1 MALMEKQSS
10 PVLAEEQAQFMTK
23 VYLWMA
29 FGLATTAYTSYMV
42 ANSETLLNLILG
54 NKMTFY
60 GLMFAELGLVVA
72 ISALIRKISAAMAT
86 GLFFIYSLL
95 NGLTFSVI
103 FMAYTHQSIV
113 STFGV
118 TAGMFAGL
126 SAYGFITRRD
136 LSAMG
141 AFMISAL
148 FGLILGMVV
157 NMFLHN
163 GLLQL
168 VLSLSGVVIFSGLIA
183 YDTQK
188 IKSFN
193 TPGGLG
199 TEDGQKNAVYGA
211 LILYLDF
218 INLFLQLLQFTG
230 RRR

>member
-1 MALMEKQSS
+1 MALIEKPNSMALGQ
-10 PVLAEEQAQFMTK
+10 EQAQFMTK
-23 VYLWMA
+23 VYLWMT

-42 ANSETLLNLILG
+42 SNSDALMGLILS
-54 NKMTFY
+54 NKIAFY
-60 GLMFAELGLVVA
+60 GLMFVELGLVVA
-72 ISALIRKISAAMAT
+72 ISAFIRKISAAMAT
-86 GLFFIYSLL
+86 GLFFLYSLL
-95 NGLTFSVI
+95 NGVTFSVI
-103 FMAYTHQSIV
+103 FLAYTHQSIV

-136 LSAMG
+136 LSALG

-157 NMFLHN
+157 NLFLHN
-163 GLLQL
+163 GLLNL
-168 VLSLSGVVIFSGLIA
+168 VLNLAGVVIFSGLIA

-188 IKSFN
+188 IKGFN
-193 TPGGLG
+193 TPGSQG
-199 TEDGQKNAVYGA
+199 TDDGQKNAIYGA

-218 INLFLQLLQFTG
+218 INLFLRLLQLTG

>member
-1 MALMEKQSS
+1 MTFPANRSNAA
-10 PVLAEEQAQFMTK
+10 LAEEQAQFMTK
-23 VYLWMA
+23 VYLWMT
-29 FGLATTAYTSYMV
+29 FGLATTAYTSYM
-42 ANSETLLNLILG
+42 AMHSPMLISMIQG
-54 NKMTFY
+54 NHMVFY
-60 GLMFAELGLVVA
+60 GFLIAELILVVA
-72 ISALIRKISAAMAT
+72 ISALINKISAFMAT
-86 GLFFIYSLL
+86 TLFFVYSLL

-103 FMAYTHQSIV
+103 FMAFTSQSVV
-113 STFGV
+113 SAFGV

-126 SAYGFITRRD
+126 SAFGFLTRKD

-163 GLLQL
+163 SLVDL
-168 VLSLSGVVIFSGLIA
+168 VLTLAGVVIFSGLIA

-188 IKSFN
+188 IKGFCTAGSGN
-193 TPGGLG
+193 
-199 TEDGQKNAVYGA
+199 TEDRQKNAIYGA

-218 INLFLQLLQFTG
+218 INLFIRMLEFTG